1 MAKRYILGDEFRL
14 YYNIGSYASQNWKI
28 INAADSISVDYSKAD
43 VPIAERGQPTGHL
56 QGVAD
61 PSFSFTLLNDVEST
75 YVQQLIDRIDSA
87 IDPATSAPYLIHLAV
102 ANGDISTTGTKY
114 YHMECILLG
123 GALTADQGGVSSFDI
138 EARRHA
144 NSDYGL
150 VRATVS

>member
-87 IDPATSAPYLIHLAV
+87 IDPETSAPYLIHLAV
-102 ANGDISTTGTKY
+102 ANGDITVAGTKL

-123 GALTADQGGVSSFDI
+123 GALTADQGAVSSFDI

-144 NSDYGL
+144 NSEYGL

>member
-61 PSFSFTLLNDVEST
+61 PSFSFTLLNDVQST

-87 IDPATSAPYLIHLAV
+87 IDPETSAPYLIHLAV
-102 ANGDISTTGTKY
+102 ANGDITVAGTKL

-123 GALTADQGGVSSFDI
+123 GALTADQGAVSSFDI

-144 NSDYGL
+144 NSEYGL

>member
-14 YYNIGSYASQNWKI
+14 YYNIATYSSANWKI
-28 INAADSISVDYSKAD
+28 INAADSISVDYGKTD
-43 VPIAERGQPTGHL
+43 VTVAERGPPTGHL

-61 PSFSFTLLNDVEST
+61 PVISFTLLNDVEST
-75 YVQQLIDRIDSA
+75 YAQQLIDRIDSA
-87 IDPATSAPYLIHLAV
+87 IDPTTLAPYLIHMAV
-102 ANGDISTTGTKY
+102 SNGDITVTGTKY

-150 VRATVS
+150 VRATIS